1 MSDSGKII
9 RGKEVYEIIGCAM
22 EVINSVGHGYHE
34 KPYENSMVVEFRLRG
49 IPYQQQPQ
57 FDIVY
62 KGVKVGVYVPD
73 LIAYGDIIVDAKV
86 IEKITDRERGQV
98 LNYMRTAKCRVGLI
112 INFRYAEL
120 EWERLVL

>member
-1 MSDSGKII
+1 MNGPEKLI

-22 EVINSVGHGYHE
+22 EVLNEIGHGYHE
-34 KPYENSMVVEFRLRG
+34 KPYENALVVEFGFRG

-62 KGVKVGVYVPD
+62 KGVHVGVYIPD
-73 LIAYGDIIVDAKV
+73 LIAYGDIVIDAKV
-86 IEKITDRERGQV
+86 IDRITDRERGQI
-98 LNYMRTAKCRVGLI
+98 LNYLKTTGARVGLI
-112 INFRYAEL
+112 INFNRADL

>member
-34 KPYENSMVVEFRLRG
+34 KPYENALVVEFGLRG
-49 IPYQQQPQ
+49 IPFQQQPK
-57 FDIVY
+57 FEIVY
-62 KGVKVGVYVPD
+62 KEVPVEIYIPD
-73 LIAYGDIIVDAKV
+73 LIAYGDIIVDTKV
-86 IEKITDRERGQV
+86 IDRITDRERGQI
-98 LNYMRTAKCRVGLI
+98 LNYMRTARCRVGLI

>member
-22 EVINSVGHGYHE
+22 EVMNSVGHGYHE
-34 KPYENSMVVEFRLRG
+34 KPYENALVVEFGLRG
-49 IPYQQQPQ
+49 IPFLQQPE
-57 FDIVY
+57 FKIVY
-62 KGVKVGVYVPD
+62 KEVPVGIYIPD
-73 LIAYGDIIVDAKV
+73 LISYDDIIIDTKV
-86 IEKITDRERGQV
+86 IDRIADRERGQI
-98 LNYMRTAKCRVGLI
+98 LNYMKIARCRVGLI